1 MHWELVLVLVMAVP
15 VILFPAAYVWHTN
28 ARGIYSAVRKF
39 MAGRAARRK
48 QTKVTAGE
56 VEAGQERS

>member
-1 MHWELVLVLVMAVP
+1 MHWELVLVLIIAVP

-39 MAGRAARRK
+39 ISRRRK
-48 QTKVTAGE
+48 QAKVTAGE